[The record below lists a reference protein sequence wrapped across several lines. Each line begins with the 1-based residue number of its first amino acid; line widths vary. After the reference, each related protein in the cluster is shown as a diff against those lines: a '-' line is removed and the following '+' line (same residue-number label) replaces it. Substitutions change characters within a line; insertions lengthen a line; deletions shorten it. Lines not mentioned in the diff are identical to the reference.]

1 MIKKKNIFQLKEK
14 EKESK
19 EEKLSWTRSLI
30 LWIPL
35 LQVAMKIKKQHTT
48 RKILNNIKRKK
59 N

>member
-19 EEKLSWTRSLI
+19 EEKLSWTKSLI

>member
-35 LQVAMKIKKQHTT
+35 LQVAMKIKKQQTT